1 MSKPEP
7 CSLDLHDVDVTLDE
21 REVLRK
27 ISLNVLPGELLA
39 VLGGARSGK
48 STLLRTIAG
57 LDSTAAGE
65 IWIGSTEIS
74 GTPAERRPVAIL
86 LQSYPLWPQM
96 TVAANIAFALRR
108 QHLTRAQVRERVQH
122 ELELVGLRDFSRHR
136 PWQLSASQQQR
147 AALARTLAGGARI
160 DLLDEPFSMQ
170 DARLRERLL
179 RLLKHR
185 QQQHGTTTLFTTQ
198 DHREALRFA
207 DRIALVDHGELQQI
221 GTPADLYDQPHNR
234 CVAEYLGDS
243 NLLDGEIEYVGEQ
256 PLFRTA
262 SGIVFPLF
270 DHAVRRTRTGTAMF
284 RPHDLHV
291 VGDEDE
297 LFADLIRF
305 SGRIEQIEFLGAT
318 LRYGIDL
325 GETTV
330 WMDQPRH
337 ATMSLQIGD
346 PITVGLE
353 PARIR
358 ILEG

>member
-27 ISLNVLPGELLA
+27 ISLSVLPGELLA

-136 PWQLSASQQQR
+136 PWQLSAS
-147 AALARTLAGGARI
+147 
-160 DLLDEPFSMQ
+160 
-170 DARLRERLL
+170 
-179 RLLKHR
+179 
-185 QQQHGTTTLFTTQ
+185 
-198 DHREALRFA
+198 
-207 DRIALVDHGELQQI
+207 
-221 GTPADLYDQPHNR
+221 
-234 CVAEYLGDS
+234 
-243 NLLDGEIEYVGEQ
+243 
-256 PLFRTA
+256 
-262 SGIVFPLF
+262 
-270 DHAVRRTRTGTAMF
+270 
-284 RPHDLHV
+284 
-291 VGDEDE
+291 
-297 LFADLIRF
+297 
-305 SGRIEQIEFLGAT
+305 
-318 LRYGIDL
+318 
-325 GETTV
+325 
-330 WMDQPRH
+330 
-337 ATMSLQIGD
+337 
-346 PITVGLE
+346 
-353 PARIR
+353 
-358 ILEG
+358 